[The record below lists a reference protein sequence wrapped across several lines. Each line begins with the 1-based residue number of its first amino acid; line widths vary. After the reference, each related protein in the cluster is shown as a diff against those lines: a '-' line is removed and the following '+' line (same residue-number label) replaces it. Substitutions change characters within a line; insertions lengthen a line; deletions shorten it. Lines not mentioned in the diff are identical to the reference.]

1 MLRSS
6 PDCRG
11 NQLGGCQEL
20 TALLMLGC
28 WGPAAAAGC
37 SGKRPPARPCPPLI
51 LQNPGLSTGCQK
63 GKFWIPRLTVL
74 ATVTPIPEPLDSGT
88 VGKRAGKMLLV
99 SGPPRST
106 SAFTRTVK
114 PTREAG
120 LWGEV
125 GRMMGNWKTKDAGEQ
140 ECVGKETR

>member
-1 MLRSS
+1 MH
-6 PDCRG
+6 DTAC
-11 NQLGGCQEL
+11 LGLVHWDDPEGWNGEGGGRRVQDGEH
-20 TALLMLGC
+20 
-28 WGPAAAAGC
+28 
-37 SGKRPPARPCPPLI
+37 
-51 LQNPGLSTGCQK
+51 
-63 GKFWIPRLTVL
+63 L

-125 GRMMGNWKTKDAGEQ
+125 GRMMGKWKTKDAGEQ